1 MTFLAY
7 LGLAAVRAGHQE
19 TGTVAFIGVNVV
31 PMDEERVLPDQT
43 VVIRDGIIAAVGAS
57 ALLSVPEK
65 AIRIDGTGRYLLPGL
80 ADMHAHLSG
89 YVTGAESDKDAIARS
104 EMLLYVA
111 TGVTLVRNMAG
122 SDAHLE
128 YRRRVEGAELVGPR
142 IFTATNIVDGP
153 NPVWPSSIRA
163 SGPAAADKLVESFL
177 AAGYDQIKIY
187 NGLPRDVYAALFD
200 AARRR
205 GIRVVGHVPFSIG
218 IGGALGAGQ
227 YSIEHQRGYDY
238 DGVRPEALAQNGG
251 RNAERFG
258 SWLKM
263 SDDRMRDLVRRTVA
277 AGTWNCPTFV
287 VDDMLSDSDAR
298 AAFRRKEALR
308 FVHPEV
314 RATLLK
320 NELDDMFPE
329 DANEALRL
337 SFPQRYKLLKMLSD
351 AGAGLLVGTDTMVP
365 YLVPGYTPID
375 EMEHFVKAGLTPY
388 RALRGATSEPARFLG
403 IGAESG
409 TVSVGKRADLLLVEA
424 NPIEEISNLW
434 RRVGVVLDGRWLPQ
448 AELDAMLERIA
459 ASYPSSP

>member
-31 PMDEERVLPDQT
+31 PMDEERVLPRQT

-177 AAGYDQIKIY
+177 AA
-187 NGLPRDVYAALFD
+187 
-200 AARRR
+200 
-205 GIRVVGHVPFSIG
+205 
-218 IGGALGAGQ
+218 
-227 YSIEHQRGYDY
+227 
-238 DGVRPEALAQNGG
+238 
-251 RNAERFG
+251 
-258 SWLKM
+258 
-263 SDDRMRDLVRRTVA
+263 
-277 AGTWNCPTFV
+277 
-287 VDDMLSDSDAR
+287 
-298 AAFRRKEALR
+298 
-308 FVHPEV
+308 
-314 RATLLK
+314 
-320 NELDDMFPE
+320 
-329 DANEALRL
+329 
-337 SFPQRYKLLKMLSD
+337 
-351 AGAGLLVGTDTMVP
+351 
-365 YLVPGYTPID
+365 
-375 EMEHFVKAGLTPY
+375 
-388 RALRGATSEPARFLG
+388 
-403 IGAESG
+403 
-409 TVSVGKRADLLLVEA
+409 
-424 NPIEEISNLW
+424 
-434 RRVGVVLDGRWLPQ
+434 
-448 AELDAMLERIA
+448 
-459 ASYPSSP
+459 

>member
-1 MTFLAY
+1 MTFLAF
-7 LGLAAVRAGHQE
+7 LGLAAALAFAQE
-19 TGTVAFIGVNVV
+19 TGTVAFIGVHVV

-43 VVIRDGIIAAVGAS
+43 VVIRDGIIAAIGS
-57 ALLSVPEK
+57 TALLSVPED
-65 AIRIDGTGRYLLPGL
+65 AIRIEGRGRYLLPGL

-89 YVTGAESDKDAIARS
+89 YVTDTDSDKDAIARS

-128 YRRRVEGAELVGPR
+128 YRRRVEAGELVGPR
-142 IFTATNIVDGP
+142 IFTVTNIVDGP

-163 SGPAAADKLVESFL
+163 SEPADADGLVESFL

-187 NGLPRDVYAALFD
+187 NGLPRDVYGALFD
-200 AARRR
+200 AAARR
-205 GIRVVGHVPFSIG
+205 GIRIVGHVPFSIG
-218 IGGALGAGQ
+218 IDGALEAGQ

-238 DGVRPEALAQNGG
+238 DGVRKEALEQNGG

-258 SWLKM
+258 SWQKM
-263 SDDRMRDLVRRTVA
+263 SDDRMRELVRRTVA

-287 VDDMLSDSDAR
+287 VDYMLSDNDAR
-298 AAFRRKEALR
+298 AAFRGKEALR

-314 RATLLK
+314 RKTLLK

-375 EMEHFVKAGLTPY
+375 EMQHFVKAGLTPY
-388 RALRGATSEPARFLG
+388 QALRAATSDPARFLG

-424 NPIEEISNLW
+424 NPLEEISHLW
-434 RRVGVVLDGRWLPQ
+434 RRVGVVLAGRWLPQ
-448 AELDAMLERIA
+448 AELDAMLERMA
-459 ASYPSSP
+459 ASYPSNP